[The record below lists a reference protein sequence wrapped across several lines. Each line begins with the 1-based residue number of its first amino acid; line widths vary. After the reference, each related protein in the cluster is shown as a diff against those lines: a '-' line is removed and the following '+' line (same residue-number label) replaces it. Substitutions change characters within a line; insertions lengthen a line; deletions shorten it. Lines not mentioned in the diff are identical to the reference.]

1 MPGQSPAAKLAA
13 LEARLGHTFSDKSLL
28 ERALRHAALTGEPQ
42 TDNERLE
49 FLGDR
54 VLGLAIA
61 EELLRRFP
69 DDPEGQLARRYN
81 ALVSKTACAAIAE
94 AMGLES
100 QVRDKRKHP
109 SDSIATPRVM
119 ADICEALVAAIYLD
133 AGLGAAGDFVLR
145 HWQQGLETAE
155 DTRRDP
161 KSQLQEW
168 ALSKALPVPDY
179 TVIAREGP
187 DHAPVFTIEVTVQG
201 HAPISGAGPSKR
213 ESEQAAAAS
222 FLDHY
227 RIERT

>member
-1 MPGQSPAAKLAA
+1 MPGRSPAANLAE

-28 ERALRHAALTGEPQ
+28 KRALRHAASTGEPQ

-100 QVRDKRKHP
+100 HVRDKHKQA
-109 SDSIATPRVM
+109 SDSAVTPRVM
-119 ADICEALVAAIYLD
+119 ADICEALVAAIYID
-133 AGLGAAGDFVLR
+133 AGLGAASAFVLR

-155 DTRRDP
+155 GTRRDP

-168 ALSKALPVPDY
+168 ALSRALPVPDY
-179 TVIAREGP
+179 TVTARAGP
-187 DHAPVFTIEVTVQG
+187 DHAPLFTIAVTVAG
-201 HAPISGAGPSKR
+201 HAPVSGQGPSKR
-213 ESEQAAAAS
+213 EAEQAAAAC
-222 FLDHY
+222 FLDQH